1 MLHESSRRSDD
12 TERRKGVKAEIACP
26 FNTSVATPTAGDC
39 STLIYR
45 RRRARRPPESFAS
58 KQTPTK
64 GTGIHGALCSHKN
77 CGGLRKIR
85 QASTSRTGHEALSRF
100 TEDRLELSVLA
111 PLRHANI

>member
-58 KQTPTK
+58 FSPCSLRRR
-64 GTGIHGALCSHKN
+64 HGQN
-77 CGGLRKIR
+77 CPVWESLGLSIR
-85 QASTSRTGHEALSRF
+85 
-100 TEDRLELSVLA
+100 
-111 PLRHANI
+111 